1 GHRHSRAVPASDG
14 QSPAGRAVCH
24 SWRVRSLSRERSFPR
39 LSRVCLGSAGALELS
54 RRAGAEPQQRGPGQQ
69 PPRSREE
76 GSLSAE
82 QGNIAV
88 NASSGSSCAAAEPR
102 VTRTVPPHIVRD
114 FGLVEYEPTWRAMQR
129 FTDERGPDTPDE
141 IWFLEHPPVFT
152 LGMNASRDHVLA
164 PGDIPVV
171 QIDRG
176 GQVTYHGP
184 GQLVVYPLV
193 DLRRAGLGVRD
204 IVTALER
211 SVIDY
216 AAELGIVAEC
226 RRNAPGV
233 YVEGRKL
240 ASVGIRV
247 RRGATY
253 HGIALNVSVD
263 LEPFRRINPCGYAG
277 LEMTRLADLSNVGSV
292 RAAAE
297 ALKPHLLRQLYG
309 HS

>member
-1 GHRHSRAVPASDG
+1 MSTQQGNVK
-14 QSPAGRAVCH
+14 
-24 SWRVRSLSRERSFPR
+24 
-39 LSRVCLGSAGALELS
+39 AGAY
-54 RRAGAEPQQRGPGQQ
+54 AVA
-69 PPRSREE
+69 RS
-76 GSLSAE
+76 A
-82 QGNIAV
+82 
-88 NASSGSSCAAAEPR
+88 
-102 VTRTVPPHIVRD
+102 PPHIVRNL
-114 FGLVEYEPTWRAMQR
+114 GLVDYEPTWRAMQHL
-129 FTDERGPDTPDE
+129 TDQRGPDTPDE

-152 LGMNASRDHVLA
+152 LGMNASRDHVIA

-226 RRNAPGV
+226 RKKAPGV
-233 YVEGRKL
+233 YVDGQKL

-247 RRGATY
+247 RRGASY
-253 HGIALNVSVD
+253 HGIAINISAD
-263 LEPFRRINPCGYAG
+263 LEPFRRINPCGYPD
-277 LEMTRLADLSNVGSV
+277 LEMTRLADLSAVDSV
-292 RAAAE
+292 ADAAQ
-297 ALKPHLLRQLYG
+297 ALQPHLLRHLYG
-309 HS
+309 CS